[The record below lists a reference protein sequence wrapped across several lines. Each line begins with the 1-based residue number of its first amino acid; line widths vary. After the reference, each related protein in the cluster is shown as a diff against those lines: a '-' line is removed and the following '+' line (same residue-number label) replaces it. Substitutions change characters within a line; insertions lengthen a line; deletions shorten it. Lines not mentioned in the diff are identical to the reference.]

1 MLQVIQHFIPALLA
15 GFVVNLEIAVA
26 AVLVALAVGV
36 PLSLLRRRLAVVGG
50 LIRTCIALMQALPT
64 YVTMFFMLMLL
75 SKAMSDAREGSA
87 AIVAVVLAQSIYLT
101 AYVAEE
107 AYEAMGHLSRNDRER
122 ALLFLPN
129 LMRGFIVVVMSSGFG
144 AAVGVSEAVS
154 VTMRQAERLPAPGDR
169 ILLFVVAIA
178 FFATVVASLNV
189 AVGRLIRVFSPARRV
204 TV

>member
-1 MLQVIQHFIPALLA
+1 M
-15 GFVVNLEIAVA
+15 
-26 AVLVALAVGV
+26 
-36 PLSLLRRRLAVVGG
+36 
-50 LIRTCIALMQALPT
+50 
-64 YVTMFFMLMLL
+64 
-75 SKAMSDAREGSA
+75 
-87 AIVAVVLAQSIYLT
+87 LAQSIYLT

-189 AVGRLIRVFSPARRV
+189 AVGRLICGFSPARRV
-204 TV
+204 RFWGRRVGGGGVVGRWRGAVTEAAVRPLPGVRSGGTVSCVSIGRSLASRQCLELPNDQRAV